1 MFSSLYCMRFLF
13 AFYSANLYNIFMS
26 KNQMI
31 NLIAEFGCNHCGS
44 IDLAV
49 KMIDLIASLGVDSKI
64 QTIKFQKRTPEL
76 VFTEDVLNSPHP
88 NLDQAFGST
97 YLEHRRFLE
106 FDLEQHRYLK
116 SFIESKGLNS
126 SCSVFDKESL
136 KQILSLN
143 PKMIKLSAVNNTDS
157 EILKILDSEFDGE
170 IHISLGMTDK
180 EEEKFIV
187 KNLKNKFNNTV
198 FYACTTDYPVQVGD
212 ICLLE
217 VQRLKQTYGNE
228 IKGVG
233 FSAHHIGIVQDIAS
247 LALGATYFERHFTS
261 DKTLKGADQ
270 FMSLDISEFA
280 QLAKNLRMVAEDLK
294 FKTPDILDSEIA
306 HRIKHNKKQVL
317 ICQ

>member
-1 MFSSLYCMRFLF
+1 MCE
-13 AFYSANLYNIFMS
+13 
-26 KNQMI
+26 NQTI

-44 IDLAV
+44 LDLAV
-49 KMIDLIASLGVDSKI
+49 KMIDSIASLGVDSRI
-64 QTIKFQKRTPEL
+64 QTVKFQKRTPEL
-76 VFTEDVLNSPHP
+76 VFAEDVLNSPHP
-88 NLDQAFGST
+88 NPEQAFGTT

-116 SFIESKGLNS
+116 SYLESKGLDY

-136 KQILSLN
+136 NQVLSLN
-143 PKMIKLSAVNNTDS
+143 PKMIKLSAVNNTDF
-157 EILKILDSEFDGE
+157 EILKFLDKEFDGE

-187 KNLKNKFNNTV
+187 SNLKSSLNNTV
-198 FYACTTDYPVQVGD
+198 LYACTTDYPVQVGD

-217 VQRLKQTYGNE
+217 VQRLKQTYGND

-233 FSAHHIGIVQDIAS
+233 FSAHHLGSVQDIAA
-247 LALGATYFERHFTS
+247 LALGATYFERHFTF

-270 FMSLDISEFA
+270 FMSLDIDEFA
-280 QLAKNLRMVAEDLK
+280 QLAKNLRMVAADLK

-317 ICQ
+317 VCR